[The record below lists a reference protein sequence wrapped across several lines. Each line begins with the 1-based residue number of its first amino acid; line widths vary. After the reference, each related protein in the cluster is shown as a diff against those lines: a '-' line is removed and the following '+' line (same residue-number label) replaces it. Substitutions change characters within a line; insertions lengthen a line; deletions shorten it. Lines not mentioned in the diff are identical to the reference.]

1 MSKRLQVLL
10 DDTELRDIRRI
21 AKSKRMT
28 VAEWVRQVL
37 RAARRGEPTG
47 DPAKKLAAI
56 QHARNLISH
65 TSHSKFERSGP
76 DQAYHL
82 LHGPLSW
89 MSSVGAKEG
98 VSLAAM
104 VNARRCARRGI

>member
-56 QHARNLISH
+56 QKASQYSFPAPDIDNMLEEI
-65 TSHSKFERSGP
+65 ERG
-76 DQAYHL
+76 YR
-82 LHGPLSW
+82 
-89 MSSVGAKEG
+89 SVRK
-98 VSLAAM
+98 
-104 VNARRCARRGI
+104 R